1 MPKNKKKK
9 YHLKKKIKVMLIVIL
24 IIIIDIILLGYLL
37 NKKDVVSKI
46 NLPNIFEKVII
57 TLDKEN
63 IYLACDE
70 EIMINY
76 SPEDVE
82 WSSSDESVAIVE
94 NGKITGVSAGDAII
108 TASKKGVSESINVT
122 VTDLITVPHI
132 DNKKEYLTCGRYS
145 EEEALLLDTL
155 LAYRVSEAGLNTR
168 AGAVAAAR
176 FLVLEFP
183 YRIHYFY
190 ENGRLITTGGRSYVD
205 GEGRYYHTGLYL
217 SESKYDSILSSQYGP
232 KMWGCSL
239 YSKITKY
246 KSANGL
252 DCSGYVSWA
261 LLNGGFDV
269 GDGGAGINADR
280 DTDLDDL
287 GEKLKITKDNLA
299 LGKVK
304 VGDLLSTYGHIG
316 ILIGMDEEYY
326 YIAESLTNDIH
337 VLTMT
342 EDELLKSDWLQFILL
357 DEVYKED
364 GNLTNMW

>member
-1 MPKNKKKK
+1 MAKHK
-9 YHLKKKIKVMLIVIL
+9 YRLKKKVKRLFLVIVFLIVIL
-24 IIIIDIILLGYLL
+24 LIIGVFLLIGQKGDIGKITIPKILE
-37 NKKDVVSKI
+37 KI
-46 NLPNIFEKVII
+46 VI
-57 TLDKEN
+57 TLDREN

-70 EIMINY
+70 EIKVEF

-82 WSSSDESVAIVE
+82 WKSSDESIATVEKGLIV
-94 NGKITGVSAGDAII
+94 GKSSGTATI
-108 TASKKGVSESINVT
+108 TAFKKNVSKSINVT
-122 VTDLITVPHI
+122 VTDLITLPHI
-132 DNKKEYLTCGRYS
+132 DNKKKFLTCEKFT
-145 EEEALLLDTL
+145 EEEANMLDNL
-155 LAYRVSEAGLNTR
+155 LAYRINEAGASTR

-205 GEGRYYHTGLYL
+205 GEGRYYHKGLYL
-217 SESKYDSILSSQYGP
+217 SKSKYASLAKSAYGP
-232 KMWGCSL
+232 KMWGCSM
-239 YSKITKY
+239 YSKITKA
-246 KSANGL
+246 KSPNGL

-261 LLNGGFDV
+261 LYNAGFDV
-269 GDGGAGINADR
+269 GDGGAGINLDR

-287 GEKLKITKDNLA
+287 GEKLKITKENLA
-299 LGKVK
+299 LKKVK

-316 ILIGMDEEYY
+316 ILIGLDEEHY

-342 EDELLKSDWLQFILL
+342 ESELLKSDWLQFILL

>member
-1 MPKNKKKK
+1 MSKSKKK
-9 YHLKKKIKVMLIVIL
+9 YRLKKKVKLFLLILFVGIL
-24 IIIIDIILLGYLL
+24 IGVFMLFQ
-37 NKKDVVSKI
+37 KKDEIGNI
-46 NLPNIFEKVII
+46 NLPKILEKVVI
-57 TLDKEN
+57 TLDREN

-70 EIMINY
+70 EIKVNF

-82 WSSSDESVAIVE
+82 WSSSDNNIATVE
-94 NGKITGVSAGDAII
+94 NGVIKGISPGTVTIN
-108 TASKKGVSESINVT
+108 ASKKNVSESIEVT
-122 VTDLITVPHI
+122 VTDLITLPHI
-132 DNKKEYLTCGRYS
+132 DNKKAYLKCEQYS
-145 EEEALLLDTL
+145 ESEAEMLDTL
-155 LAYRVSEAGLNTR
+155 LEYRVNEAGINTR

-176 FLVLEFP
+176 FLSLEFP

-190 ENGRLITTGGRSYVD
+190 ENGRLITAGGRSYVD
-205 GEGRYYHTGLYL
+205 GEGRYYHKGLYL
-217 SESKYDSILSSQYGP
+217 SSSKYDGILKSAYGP
-232 KMWGCSL
+232 KMWGCSM
-239 YSKITKY
+239 YSKITKAR
-246 KSANGL
+246 SANGL

-269 GDGGAGINADR
+269 GDGGAGINLDR

-287 GEKLKITKDNLA
+287 GEKLKITKENLA
-299 LGKVK
+299 LKKVK

-316 ILIGMDEEYY
+316 ILIGMDDEHY

-342 EDELLKSDWLQFILL
+342 ESELLKSDWLQFILL

>member
-1 MPKNKKKK
+1 MPKNKKK
-9 YHLKKKIKVMLIVIL
+9 YRLKKKVKFFLIVIVL
-24 IIIIDIILLGYLL
+24 AIIIALFFLFQNKDDIG
-37 NKKDVVSKI
+37 KI
-46 NLPNIFEKVII
+46 NIPNILEKVVI
-57 TLDKEN
+57 TLDREN

-70 EIMINY
+70 EIKVNF

-82 WSSSDESVAIVE
+82 WNSSDDNVAIVE
-94 NGKITGVSAGDAII
+94 NGVIKGISPGTVTI
-108 TASKKGVSESINVT
+108 TASKKNVSKAIEVT
-122 VTDLITVPHI
+122 VTDLITLPHI
-132 DNKKEYLTCGRYS
+132 DNKKSYLKCEQYTES
-145 EEEALLLDTL
+145 EAEMLDTL
-155 LAYRVSEAGLNTR
+155 LEYRINEAGVNTR

-176 FLVLEFP
+176 FLTLEFP

-190 ENGRLITTGGRSYVD
+190 ENGRLITAGGRSYVD
-205 GEGRYYHTGLYL
+205 GEGRYYHKGLYL
-217 SESKYDSILSSQYGP
+217 SASKYDDILKSAYGP
-232 KMWGCSL
+232 KMWGCSM

-269 GDGGAGINADR
+269 GDGGAGINLDR

-287 GEKLKITKDNLA
+287 GEKLKITKENLA
-299 LGKVK
+299 LKKVK

-316 ILIGMDEEYY
+316 ILIGMDDEHY

-342 EDELLKSDWLQFILL
+342 ESELLKSDWLQFILL